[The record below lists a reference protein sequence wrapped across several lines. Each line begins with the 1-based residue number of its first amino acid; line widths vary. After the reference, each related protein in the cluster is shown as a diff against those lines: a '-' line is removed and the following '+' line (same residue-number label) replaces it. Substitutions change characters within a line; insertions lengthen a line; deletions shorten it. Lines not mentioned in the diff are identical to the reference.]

1 MSDQLSS
8 DLASLRIDRHA
19 PREGKGRWFIVT
31 LAVASVAA
39 LAVVGTFVVYPY
51 ASARMFKTEVQ
62 TTAIALVS
70 PASGQIDLT
79 SSGYVVAQT
88 TSKVSATVL
97 GRLAR
102 VAVKEGD
109 TVEAGQILAVL
120 EQAEAKSRLLAARTK
135 VLASQARAQTS
146 RANLAEGKEQAERE
160 RALVERG
167 VSPKAGLDD
176 LTLRVRS
183 LEEQVKAAD
192 AETRAAEAEVEAANV
207 LYDATEIYSPLH
219 GTVVAKPAAMGE
231 LVGPVTGPVVE
242 LADFRTL
249 VVETDIPEG
258 RLARVKP
265 DSPCEISLD
274 AYPGK
279 RFRGV
284 TVEISKRV
292 NRAKATVAVKVKF
305 KDSADGVLP
314 DMAARVSFLAT
325 ELDEQAMKAAPK
337 LIVPASAVATRN
349 GAKVVFVVDDDHV
362 REVPV
367 TLALPFGDGFELVQ
381 GPSAGTKIVDHPP
394 PTLADGLK
402 IKEKIQ

>member
-8 DLASLRIDRHA
+8 DLASLKIDRNA
-19 PREGKGRWFIVT
+19 PREGKGRG
-31 LAVASVAA
+31 LAVSASAVALSLLA
-39 LAVVGTFVVYPY
+39 LLGYYVVYPY
-51 ASARMFKTEVQ
+51 ATARMFKTEVS
-62 TTAIALVS
+62 TTAILLVS
-70 PASGQIDLT
+70 PVQGQIELT

-109 TVEAGQILAVL
+109 TVEAGQLLAIL

-135 VLASQARAQTS
+135 VLAAQARAQTS
-146 RANLAEGKEQAERE
+146 RANLAEGREQTERE
-160 RALVERG
+160 RALVDHG

-176 LTLRVRS
+176 LTLRARS

-192 AETRAAEAEVEAANV
+192 AETRAAAAEVEAASV
-207 LYDATEIYSPLH
+207 LFDATQIYSPIH
-219 GTVVAKPAAMGE
+219 GTVVAKPAEMGE
-231 LVGPVTGPVVE
+231 LVGPLAGPVVE

-258 RLARVKP
+258 RLAKVKE

-274 AYPGK
+274 AFPGQ
-279 RFRGV
+279 RYRGV

-305 KDSADGVLP
+305 KDDAEGVLP
-314 DMAARVSFLAT
+314 DMSARVSFLGA
-325 ELDEQAMKAAPK
+325 ELDDQMIKAAPK
-337 LIVPASAVATRN
+337 LVVPGAAVATRQ
-349 GAKVVFVVDDDHV
+349 GAKVVFVVEDDHV
-362 REVPV
+362 KAFPI
-367 TLALPFGDGFELVQ
+367 TLGAPFGDGFELTQ
-381 GPSAGTKIVDHPP
+381 GPAAGTKVVENPP
-394 PTLADGLK
+394 ATLADGLK